1 MFMKKTII
9 LILLLILIGETKAQ
23 KQDISIEDVWKTYS
37 FYSQTVNGIR
47 SLNNGTNYT
56 SLVRAEK
63 GSNVVK
69 YSYTKKGSAE
79 VLIDNA
85 KLKHNDK
92 LIRINNYQFS
102 NDESKALISSNT
114 EGIYRHSSKSDYF
127 VYELGS
133 EKLSKLADGEKQ
145 MYASFSSDA
154 NKVAF
159 VQENN
164 LFYKDL
170 SSGEITQITTDGK
183 KGSIINGASD
193 WVYEEELVLVKAFKW
208 SPDGKTI
215 AFYKFDESDVKEW
228 SMKYYDNLY
237 PTEKRFKYPKAGED
251 NSKVAIYTYNLA
263 SKKTEKVNI
272 TGDFEYIIRMDWT
285 NDSKSLML
293 QTMNRHQSNLK
304 MHLVDVATNS
314 DKVILEE
321 SHDKYVEIPTT
332 HFLRTKNQFIITSE
346 KDGYNHLYLYDMN
359 GKLINQITKG
369 NWEVTDFYGVEEK
382 TGLVYYQSTE
392 EGAIT
397 RNIYSVKLNGAS
409 KKRLSLNSGVNNA
422 EFSSSFKYFINTNST
437 ANTPHYVTV
446 NNNKGKELRL
456 LMDNAGLTENLKKY
470 NISKKEFTTLDING
484 NKLNAWVMKPKNF
497 DETKKYPLFMFVYGG
512 DGNQTVMDSWD
523 SFNTFWFNHLTAKG
537 YMVVSVDNRGTEGN
551 GAEFRKSI
559 YKQLGKYETEDQ
571 IAVAKH
577 FATLPYIDGSRI
589 GIFGW
594 SFGGYLSTSCLL
606 KGADVFKTAIA
617 VAPVTNWRYYDN
629 IYTERYM
636 QTPQEN
642 EEGYDENSP
651 INHVDKLKGNYL
663 LIHGMTDD
671 NVHYQNAAEMIN
683 ALIKANKQ
691 FTQFSY
697 PNRNHGIY
705 GGNTR
710 LHLYIMMT
718 NYILANL

>member
-1 MFMKKTII
+1 MKKIGAFLF
-9 LILLLILIGETKAQ
+9 LILTVVGSIAQ
-23 KQDISIEDVWKTYS
+23 KKDVAITDIWQNYS
-37 FYSQTVNGIR
+37 FYSRTVNGIR
-47 SLNNGTNYT
+47 SLNNGVNYT
-56 SLVRAEK
+56 SLARAEK

-92 LIRINNYQFS
+92 LIGINNYQFS
-102 NDESKALISSNT
+102 NDKSKALISSNT

-127 VYELGS
+127 VYELSS
-133 EKLSKLADGEKQ
+133 EKLSKLADGTKQ

-170 SSGEITQITTDGK
+170 SSGVITQITTDGK
-183 KGSIINGASD
+183 KGAIINGASD

-208 SPDGKTI
+208 SPNGKKI
-215 AFYKFDESDVKEW
+215 AYYKFDESNVKEW

-237 PTEKRFKYPKAGED
+237 PTEERFKYPKAGED
-251 NSKVAIYTYNLA
+251 NSEIAIYIYDLETGK
-263 SKKTEKVNI
+263 SEKTNI
-272 TGDFEYIIRMDWT
+272 SGDFEYVIRMDWT

-321 SHDKYVEIPTT
+321 SHDKYIEIPTT
-332 HFLRTKNQFIITSE
+332 YFLSSKNQFIITSE
-346 KDGYNHLYLYDMN
+346 KDGYNHLYLYDMS
-359 GKLINQITKG
+359 GKLINQVTNGK
-369 NWEVTDFYGVEEK
+369 WEVTDFYGVEEK
-382 TGLVYYQSTE
+382 TGMVYYQSTE

-397 RNIYSVKLNGAS
+397 RNIYSVKLSGTS
-409 KKRLSLNSGVNNA
+409 KKRLSLKSGVNDA
-422 EFSSSFKYFINTNST
+422 EFSTSFKYFINTNSN
-437 ANTPHYVTV
+437 ANTPHYVSV
-446 NNNKGKELRL
+446 NNNKGKELRV

-571 IAVAKH
+571 IAVAKY

-671 NVHYQNAAEMIN
+671 NVHYQNAAEMVN

-710 LHLYIMMT
+710 LHLYNMMT
-718 NYILANL
+718 DYLIKNL